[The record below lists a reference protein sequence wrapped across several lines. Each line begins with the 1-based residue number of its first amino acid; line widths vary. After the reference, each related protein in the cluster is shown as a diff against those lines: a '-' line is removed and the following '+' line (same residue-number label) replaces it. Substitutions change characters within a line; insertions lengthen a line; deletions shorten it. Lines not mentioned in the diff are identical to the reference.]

1 MLKDEV
7 LFAWWILSSTHG
19 IGSIALNKI
28 REQLPS
34 CSALAEC
41 SAQDLIA
48 MGLKPDLAFAWQ
60 QAKASRDT
68 LNPFVLAGWQKI
80 QTRCQQADSGLL
92 LPDDEFYPQ
101 ALSALRDAPLFLF
114 YRGNPQIL
122 NEPSIA
128 IVGSRN
134 PPHYGREQAFTIAHQ
149 LVASDWHVISGL
161 AIGIDG
167 EAHQGALN
175 CSTGSGRGKTIAV
188 LGSGLEEIYPK
199 RHQALA
205 DHIVTS
211 GGILLSEHLPDIKAL
226 AQHFPRRNRI
236 VSGMSLGTLVIE
248 AAYKSGSLI
257 TARLAA
263 EQGREVFALP
273 GAVTNPLS
281 RGCHQLI
288 KEGANLIE
296 NATDIINLINSD
308 LAIETRA
315 ASIDCQ
321 PEDGQSENQADMF
334 GAPAGIASKEEPPK
348 RVAST
353 RLPIDHQATRS
364 TGPKLEGNGKIIYQA
379 LDVVPTSIDSLV
391 NRTGLSVAEIAQQL
405 MLMELKG
412 QVAQT
417 PGGYVRM

>member
-7 LFAWWILSSTHG
+7 LFAWWTLSSTQG

-41 SAQDLIA
+41 SAQDLIS
-48 MGLKPDLAFAWQ
+48 MGLKPDLAYAWQ
-60 QAKASRDT
+60 QTKESSEN

-80 QTRCQQADSGLL
+80 QTWCQQPDCAVL
-92 LPDDEFYPQ
+92 LPDDEYYPE
-101 ALSALRDAPLFLF
+101 ALAVLRDAPIFLF
-114 YRGNPQIL
+114 YRGNPQVL

-134 PPHYGREQAFTIAHQ
+134 PTHYGREQAFTIAQQ
-149 LVASDWHVISGL
+149 LVTSDWHVISGL

-167 EAHQGALN
+167 EAHKGALN
-175 CSTGSGRGKTIAV
+175 NSAGIGRGKTIAV

-205 DHIVTS
+205 DDIVL
-211 GGILLSEHLPDIKAL
+211 GGGVLLSEHLPDIKAL

-296 NATDIINLINSD
+296 NAADIINLINSD
-308 LAIETRA
+308 LAIEGRT
-315 ASIDCQ
+315 ASFDAQ
-321 PEDGQSENQADMF
+321 PENQADMF
-334 GAPAGIASKEEPPK
+334 GAHEGIASKEEPPK
-348 RVAST
+348 RVATT
-353 RLPIDHQATRS
+353 RLPVDHQVTRNV
-364 TGPKLEGNGKIIYQA
+364 GPKLEGNGKIIYHA

-405 MLMELKG
+405 ILMELKG
-412 QVAQT
+412 YVAQT
-417 PGGYVRM
+417 PGGYIRL

>member
-7 LFAWWILSSTHG
+7 LFAWWTLSSIPG

-28 REQLPS
+28 REQLPTS
-34 CSALAEC
+34 SDLINHCAE
-41 SAQDLIA
+41 DLIA
-48 MGLKPDLAFAWQ
+48 FGLKPERAHEWQ
-60 QAKASRDT
+60 RLQASTDQ
-68 LNPFVLAGWQKI
+68 LNPFVYAGWQKI
-80 QTRCQQADSGLL
+80 KHWCQQPDCGVLM
-92 LPDDEFYPQ
+92 PDDEYYPD
-101 ALSALRDAPLFLF
+101 ALSILRDAPIFLF
-114 YRGNPQIL
+114 YRGNPQLL

-134 PPHYGREQAFTIAHQ
+134 PSHYGREQAFAIAQQ

-167 EAHQGALN
+167 EAHSGALN
-175 CSTGSGRGKTIAV
+175 NATGLGLGKTIAV

-205 DHIVTS
+205 DQIVS
-211 GGILLSEHLPDIKAL
+211 AGGVLLSEHLPDIKAL

-248 AAYKSGSLI
+248 AALKSGSLI

-273 GAVTNPLS
+273 GAVSNPLS
-281 RGCHQLI
+281 RGCHLLI
-288 KEGANLIE
+288 KEGASLIE
-296 NATDIINLINSD
+296 GAGDIIALLNSD
-308 LAIETRA
+308 LAVETRSAGLLQEQQQEDFFTASAA
-315 ASIDCQ
+315 ASSD
-321 PEDGQSENQADMF
+321 SEISQAAQTSS
-334 GAPAGIASKEEPPK
+334 APKAEG
-348 RVAST
+348 
-353 RLPIDHQATRS
+353 L
-364 TGPKLEGNGKIIYQA
+364 KLSGMSKIIYQA
-379 LDVVPTSIDSLV
+379 LDVVPTSIDTLV

-412 QVAQT
+412 QIVQT
-417 PGGYVRM
+417 PGGYVRL

>member
-7 LFAWWILSSTHG
+7 LLAWWTLSSIQG

-48 MGLKPDLAFAWQ
+48 IGLKPGLANTWQ
-60 QAKASRDT
+60 QANASSGNLT
-68 LNPFVLAGWQKI
+68 PFVLAGWQKI
-80 QTRCQQADSGLL
+80 QTWCHQLDCGVLT
-92 LPDDEFYPQ
+92 PDDDAYPK
-101 ALSALRDAPLFLF
+101 ALSALPDAPILLF
-114 YRGNPQIL
+114 YRGNPQVL

-134 PPHYGREQAFTIAHQ
+134 PSYYGREQAFTIAQQ
-149 LVASDWHVISGL
+149 LVTSDLHVISGL

-167 EAHQGALN
+167 EAHKGALN
-175 CSTGSGRGKTIAV
+175 NSTTVGHGKTIAV

-205 DHIVTS
+205 DLIVVS
-211 GGILLSEHLPDIKAL
+211 GGVLLSEHLPDIKAL
-226 AQHFPRRNRI
+226 AQHFPRRNRL

-257 TARLAA
+257 TARFAA

-273 GAVTNPLS
+273 GAVINPLS

-315 ASIDCQ
+315 AGIDV
-321 PEDGQSENQADMF
+321 EGQVENQHDLF
-334 GAPAGIASKEEPPK
+334 GASAE
-348 RVAST
+348 VA
-353 RLPIDHQATRS
+353 RS
-364 TGPKLEGNGKIIYQA
+364 GPKLAGIGKIVYQA

-391 NRTGLSVAEIAQQL
+391 NRTGLSVAEVAQQL
-405 MLMELKG
+405 IIMELKG
-412 QVAQT
+412 HVAQT
-417 PGGYVRM
+417 PGGYVRL

>member
-1 MLKDEV
+1 MLKDEM
-7 LFAWWILSSTHG
+7 LFAWWSLSSIQG

-28 REQLPS
+28 REQLPNS
-34 CSALAEC
+34 SSLTEC
-41 SAQDLIA
+41 SAQDLIL
-48 MGLKPDLAFAWQ
+48 MGLKSDLAYAWQ
-60 QAKASRDT
+60 RTKDAGEN

-80 QTRCQQADSGLL
+80 QSWQQQANCGVLM
-92 LPDDEFYPQ
+92 PDDEYYPK
-101 ALSALRDAPLFLF
+101 ALAALRDSPIFLF
-114 YRGNPQIL
+114 YRGNPQLL

-134 PPHYGREQAFTIAHQ
+134 PTHYGREQAFTIAQQ
-149 LVASDWHVISGL
+149 LITSDWHVVSGL

-167 EAHQGALN
+167 EAHKGALN
-175 CSTGSGRGKTIAV
+175 DSTGIGRGKTIAV

-199 RHQALA
+199 RHQSLA
-205 DHIVTS
+205 DHIVQS
-211 GGILLSEHLPDIKAL
+211 GGILLSEHLPDTKAL

-296 NATDIINLINSD
+296 NAADIINLINSD
-308 LAIETRA
+308 LALETRA
-315 ASIDCQ
+315 AGI
-321 PEDGQSENQADMF
+321 ENQAENQHDLF
-334 GAPAGIASKEEPPK
+334 AA
-348 RVAST
+348 
-353 RLPIDHQATRS
+353 S
-364 TGPKLEGNGKIIYQA
+364 TGPKLEGVGKVIYQA
-379 LDVVPTSIDSLV
+379 LDVIPTSIDTVVS
-391 NRTGLSVAEIAQQL
+391 RTGLSVAEVAQQL
-405 MLMELKG
+405 ILMELKG
-412 QVAQT
+412 QIAQT
-417 PGGYVRM
+417 PGGYVRV

>member
-1 MLKDEV
+1 MLKDEM
-7 LFAWWILSSTHG
+7 LFAWWSLSSIQG

-41 SAQDLIA
+41 SAQDLIS
-48 MGLKPDLAFAWQ
+48 MGLKSDLAYIWQ
-60 QAKASRDT
+60 QSRDTSET
-68 LNPFVLAGWQKI
+68 LNPFVLVSWQKI
-80 QTRCQQADSGLL
+80 QTWCQQSDCGVLM
-92 LPDDEFYPQ
+92 PDDEYYPN
-101 ALSALRDAPLFLF
+101 ALAALRDGPIFLF
-114 YRGNPQIL
+114 YRGNPQLL

-134 PPHYGREQAFTIAHQ
+134 PTHYGREQAFTIAQQ
-149 LVASDWHVISGL
+149 LVTSDWHVISGL

-167 EAHQGALN
+167 EAHKGALTN
-175 CSTGSGRGKTIAV
+175 STGIGRGKTIAV

-205 DHIVTS
+205 DHIVA
-211 GGILLSEHLPDIKAL
+211 GGGVLLSEHLPDIKAL

-315 ASIDCQ
+315 AGI
-321 PEDGQSENQADMF
+321 ENQAENQHDLF
-334 GAPAGIASKEEPPK
+334 
-348 RVAST
+348 VAS
-353 RLPIDHQATRS
+353 A
-364 TGPKLEGNGKIIYQA
+364 GPKLEGLAKTIYQA

-405 MLMELKG
+405 ILMELKG

-417 PGGYVRM
+417 PGGYVRV

>member
-1 MLKDEV
+1 MLKDEM
-7 LFAWWILSSTHG
+7 LFAWWSLSSIQG

-41 SAQDLIA
+41 SAQDLIS
-48 MGLKPDLAFAWQ
+48 MGLKSDLAYIWQ
-60 QAKASRDT
+60 QSRDTSET
-68 LNPFVLAGWQKI
+68 LNPFVLVSWQKI
-80 QTRCQQADSGLL
+80 QTWCQQSDCGVLM
-92 LPDDEFYPQ
+92 PDDEYYPN
-101 ALSALRDAPLFLF
+101 ALAALRDGPIFLF
-114 YRGNPQIL
+114 YRGNPKLL

-134 PPHYGREQAFTIAHQ
+134 PTHYGREQAFTIAQQ
-149 LVASDWHVISGL
+149 LVTSDWHVISGL

-167 EAHQGALN
+167 EAHKGALTN
-175 CSTGSGRGKTIAV
+175 STGIGRGKTIAV

-205 DHIVTS
+205 DHIVA
-211 GGILLSEHLPDIKAL
+211 GGGVLLSEHLPDIKAL

-315 ASIDCQ
+315 AGI
-321 PEDGQSENQADMF
+321 ENQAENQHDLF
-334 GAPAGIASKEEPPK
+334 
-348 RVAST
+348 VAS
-353 RLPIDHQATRS
+353 A
-364 TGPKLEGNGKIIYQA
+364 GPKLEGLAKTIYQA

-405 MLMELKG
+405 ILMELKG

-417 PGGYVRM
+417 PGGYVRV

>member
-1 MLKDEV
+1 MLKDEL
-7 LFAWWILSSTHG
+7 LFAWWLLSSTQG

-41 SAQDLIA
+41 SAQHLIS

-60 QAKASRDT
+60 QAKDSSNN
-68 LNPFVLAGWQKI
+68 LNSFVSAGWQKI
-80 QTRCQQADSGLL
+80 HMWCQQQDCGVLM
-92 LPDDEFYPQ
+92 PDDEHYPN
-101 ALSALRDAPLFLF
+101 ALAVLRDAPIFLF
-114 YRGNPQIL
+114 YRGNSQLL
-122 NEPSIA
+122 NESSIA

-134 PPHYGREQAFTIAHQ
+134 PTHYGREQAFTIAQQ
-149 LVASDWHVISGL
+149 LVMSDWHVISGL

-167 EAHQGALN
+167 EAHKGALN
-175 CSTGSGRGKTIAV
+175 SLTGIGRGKTIAV
-188 LGSGLEEIYPK
+188 LGSGLEAIYPK

-205 DHIVTS
+205 DEIVA
-211 GGILLSEHLPDIKAL
+211 GGGVLLSEHLPDIKAL

-288 KEGANLIE
+288 KEGANLVE

-308 LAIETRA
+308 LAVETRA
-315 ASIDCQ
+315 AGGDNQ
-321 PEDGQSENQADMF
+321 PETQHNLFA
-334 GAPAGIASKEEPPK
+334 A
-348 RVAST
+348 
-353 RLPIDHQATRS
+353 LP
-364 TGPKLEGNGKIIYQA
+364 GPKLEGTAKTIYQA
-379 LDVVPTSIDSLV
+379 LDVIPTAIDTLV
-391 NRTGLSVAEIAQQL
+391 NRSGLSVAEVAQQL
-405 MLMELKG
+405 ILMELKG
-412 QVAQT
+412 YVAQT
-417 PGGYVRM
+417 PGGYVRV

>member
-7 LFAWWILSSTHG
+7 LFAWWTLSSIPG

-28 REQLPS
+28 REQLPTS
-34 CSALAEC
+34 SDLINHCAE
-41 SAQDLIA
+41 DLIA
-48 MGLKPDLAFAWQ
+48 FGLKPERAHEWQ
-60 QAKASRDT
+60 RLQASTDQ
-68 LNPFVLAGWQKI
+68 LNPFVYAGWQKI
-80 QTRCQQADSGLL
+80 KHWCQQPDCGVLM
-92 LPDDEFYPQ
+92 PDDEYYPD
-101 ALSALRDAPLFLF
+101 ALSILRDAPIFLF
-114 YRGNPQIL
+114 YRGNPQLL

-134 PPHYGREQAFTIAHQ
+134 PSHYGREQAFTIAQQ

-167 EAHQGALN
+167 EAHSGALN
-175 CSTGSGRGKTIAV
+175 NATGLGLGKTIAV

-205 DHIVTS
+205 DQIVS
-211 GGILLSEHLPDIKAL
+211 AGGVLLSEHLPDIKAL

-248 AAYKSGSLI
+248 AALKSGSLI

-273 GAVTNPLS
+273 GAVSNPLS
-281 RGCHQLI
+281 RGCHLLI

-296 NATDIINLINSD
+296 GAGDIIALLNSD
-308 LAIETRA
+308 LAVETRSAGLSQEQQQEDFFA
-315 ASIDCQ
+315 ASTASSD
-321 PEDGQSENQADMF
+321 SEISQAAQTSS
-334 GAPAGIASKEEPPK
+334 APKAE
-348 RVAST
+348 
-353 RLPIDHQATRS
+353 
-364 TGPKLEGNGKIIYQA
+364 GPKLSGMSKIIYQA
-379 LDVVPTSIDSLV
+379 LDVVPTSIDALV

-412 QVAQT
+412 QIAQT
-417 PGGYVRM
+417 PGGYVRL